1 MAMLHYQRVGAD
13 TVGTTTG
20 TRETIGTITL
30 PSNCTNV
37 YGILAQRG
45 SSATTT
51 AAEATQGKFYVNPR
65 SIGIQEFN
73 FFGATP
79 GGGTCATNI
88 GGYWDT
94 GIYVPFRAL
103 GPPANETVTFTYDTI
118 TEMTQEDYAQV
129 FLLTSNGGIDQSVL
143 AQRGHSL
150 NALQKWC
157 DWSESARDID
167 IYDSTSEVMA
177 QTISVPAS
185 VGLIHAM
192 AVTVSSTD
200 NTTAGEHFAGYI
212 MNN

>member
-1 MAMLHYQRVGAD
+1 MLHYQRVGAD

-20 TRETIGTITL
+20 TRETIGTITI

-51 AAEATQGKFYVNPR
+51 AAEACQGKFYVNPR

-73 FFGATP
+73 FMGGTP
-79 GGGTCATNI
+79 TGGGCATNI
-88 GGYWDT
+88 GSSYDP
-94 GIYVPFRAL
+94 GIYVPFRNLA
-103 GPPANETVTFTYDTI
+103 PPANETITFTYDTLI
-118 TEMTQEDYAQV
+118 EMTQEDYAQV

-143 AQRGHSL
+143 AQRGESL
-150 NALQKWC
+150 TALQKWC
-157 DWSESARDID
+157 DWSETARDVD

-192 AVTVSSTD
+192 SVTVASTD
-200 NTTAGEHFAGYI
+200 NTTAGEQ
-212 MNN
+212 NN